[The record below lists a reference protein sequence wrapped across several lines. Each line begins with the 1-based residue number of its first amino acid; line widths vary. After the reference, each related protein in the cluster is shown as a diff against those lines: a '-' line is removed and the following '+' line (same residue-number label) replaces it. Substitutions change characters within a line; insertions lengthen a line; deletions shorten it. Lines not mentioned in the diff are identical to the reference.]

1 MKEASARIEANN
13 FLIELS
19 RKQITSLKAQL
30 VEQVEKY
37 HALNDGR
44 FRLSR
49 KVEEAEIS
57 YMRTEHIF
65 DQVMSYSKKI
75 EGKLK
80 NIQERQQSLLGDC
93 ILLAASV
100 TMIGC
105 FSPEERDKV
114 RSEIIKDIEH
124 KQHKIECNRAW
135 DAVVQ
140 SSTAKKHQSMFQQVL
155 KDLGL
160 SQILRKSE
168 RPSIISEND
177 FYESLFCILFAP
189 SCPVVC
195 DPTGEMEKYVREK
208 FLSNFGQEKISAADI
223 GGNGKLENVLQ
234 TNRAAIITDLNLQHQ
249 INGGLSLDQQLF
261 KRISG
266 TIFNGVDFNE
276 VRVASLK
283 KVNAIQPFFDFFS
296 SQNKRV

>member
-80 NIQERQQSLLGDC
+80 TIQERQQSLLGDC

-124 KQHKIECNRAW
+124 KAHKIECNRAW

-140 SSTAKKHQSMFQQVL
+140 SSTSKKHQSMFQ
-155 KDLGL
+155 
-160 SQILRKSE
+160 
-168 RPSIISEND
+168 
-177 FYESLFCILFAP
+177 
-189 SCPVVC
+189 
-195 DPTGEMEKYVREK
+195 
-208 FLSNFGQEKISAADI
+208 
-223 GGNGKLENVLQ
+223 
-234 TNRAAIITDLNLQHQ
+234 
-249 INGGLSLDQQLF
+249 
-261 KRISG
+261 
-266 TIFNGVDFNE
+266 
-276 VRVASLK
+276 
-283 KVNAIQPFFDFFS
+283 
-296 SQNKRV
+296 